1 MTKFTRRVLLSS
13 IAASPLAMPGIVR
26 AQSTSKPV
34 KIGLLSDMG
43 GPYRDVGGP
52 GNRAAVELAV
62 QDFGGSVL
70 DRPIEIVQG
79 DDQNKP
85 DVAASLAR
93 QWIDDQG
100 VDVLMD
106 GAASS
111 SGLAIQQIAREKK
124 HIYLITG
131 PASSDFTGK
140 QCSPYGIHFAYDTYA
155 LAHGT
160 GRALTKAGGNTW
172 FFITADYAFG
182 YALERDTIA
191 AVQAAGGK
199 VLGNVRAPLATP
211 DFSNYLLQA
220 KASGAKVFGF
230 ANAGTD
236 LQNCIKQAAEFGI
249 SQSGTR
255 MATLLMA
262 INDVHSLG
270 LQDLPRVGVHGFVL
284 LGHDRPDARV
294 REALGR
300 EDGRHGAWPAA
311 CGELLR
317 REPLAEVGEG
327 RRHHRRRAS
336 GSEDEGDAGQRFLQ
350 RQCQDPRGRA
360 SDARDVSVA
369 GEDTGGIQIPVRLLQ
384 EAGHDF
390 ARRSVAT
397 AERRRLP
404 VGEGV
409 GSDTRG
415 AGASGGGVGWE
426 DKELPLPQGEGEF
439 PFLPHPSLYQLA
451 LLRSFLSAHRPL

>member
-1 MTKFTRRVLLSS
+1 MNKITRRAVVSALT
-13 IAASPLAMPGIVR
+13 AAPIAMPAIIR

-34 KIGLLSDMG
+34 KMGLLSDMG

-52 GNRAAVELAV
+52 GNRVAVELAIE
-62 QDFGGSVL
+62 DFGGSVL
-70 DRPIEIVQG
+70 GRKIETVQG

-93 QWIDDQG
+93 EWIDNQG

-106 GAASS
+106 GAAST

-131 PASSDFTGK
+131 PATSDMTGK

-160 GRALTKAGGNTW
+160 GSALTKAGGNTW

-199 VLGNVRAPLATP
+199 VLGSVKAPLGTA
-211 DFSNYLLQA
+211 DFSSYLVQA

-236 LQNCIKQAAEFGI
+236 LQNCIKQAAEFGL
-249 SQSGTR
+249 SQGGVR

-270 LQDLPRVGVHGFVL
+270 LKTCQGLVYTDSFYWDMTDKTRAWSKRWSAKMGGMVPGL
-284 LGHDRPDARV
+284 LHAGNYAAATHWLKSVKAAGTTDADTV
-294 REALGR
+294 VATMKATPVNDMYNTNVKIR
-300 EDGRHGAWPAA
+300 EDGRVMHVMHLWQVKTP
-311 CGELLR
+311 
-317 REPLAEVGEG
+317 
-327 RRHHRRRAS
+327 
-336 GSEDEGDAGQRFLQ
+336 SESKYPYDY
-350 RQCQDPRGRA
+350 C
-360 SDARDVSVA
+360 
-369 GEDTGGIQIPVRLLQ
+369 
-384 EAGHDF
+384 
-390 ARRSVAT
+390 
-397 AERRRLP
+397 
-404 VGEGV
+404 
-409 GSDTRG
+409 
-415 AGASGGGVGWE
+415 
-426 DKELPLPQGEGEF
+426 KELVTIAQDE
-439 PFLPHPSLYQLA
+439 A
-451 LLRSFLSAHRPL
+451 WR

>member
-1 MTKFTRRVLLSS
+1 L
-13 IAASPLAMPGIVR
+13 R

-34 KIGLLSDMG
+34 KLGLLSDMG

-62 QDFGGSVL
+62 EDAGGSVL
-70 DRPIEIVQG
+70 GRPIEIVQG

-93 QWIDDQG
+93 EWVDSQG

-131 PASSDFTGK
+131 PATSDMTGK

-160 GRALTKAGGNTW
+160 GAALTKAGGDSW
-172 FFITADYAFG
+172 FFVTADYAFG

-191 AVQAAGGK
+191 AVQSAGGK
-199 VLGNVRAPLATP
+199 VLGNVRAPLGTA
-211 DFSNYLLQA
+211 DFSSYLVQA

-236 LQNCIKQAAEFGI
+236 LQNCIKQAAEFGL
-249 SQSGTR
+249 SQSGVR

-262 INDVHSLG
+262 INDVNSLG
-270 LQDLPRVGVHGFVL
+270 LKACEGLVYTDSFYWDLSDKTRAWAKRWTAKMPGREPGL
-284 LGHDRPDARV
+284 LHAANYCAANHWLKAVKAAGTTDADAV
-294 REALGR
+294 VAKMKATPVNDMYNDNVQVR
-300 EDGRHGAWPAA
+300 EDGRVMHVMHLWQVKSPAESKYPYDYCKEVVTIPADQAW
-311 CGELLR
+311 R
-317 REPLAEVGEG
+317 PLAE
-327 RRHHRRRAS
+327 
-336 GSEDEGDAGQRFLQ
+336 
-350 RQCQDPRGRA
+350 
-360 SDARDVSVA
+360 
-369 GEDTGGIQIPVRLLQ
+369 GGC
-384 EAGHDF
+384 
-390 ARRSVAT
+390 
-397 AERRRLP
+397 
-404 VGEGV
+404 
-409 GSDTRG
+409 
-415 AGASGGGVGWE
+415 
-426 DKELPLPQGEGEF
+426 PLVK
-439 PFLPHPSLYQLA
+439 A
-451 LLRSFLSAHRPL
+451 

>member
-1 MTKFTRRVLLSS
+1 MNKISRRAVVCALTT
-13 IAASPLAMPGIVR
+13 APLAIPGLLR

-34 KIGLLSDMG
+34 KLGLLSDMG

-62 QDFGGSVL
+62 EDAGGSVL
-70 DRPIEIVQG
+70 GRPIEIVQG

-93 QWIDDQG
+93 EWVDSQG

-131 PASSDFTGK
+131 PATSDMTGK

-160 GRALTKAGGNTW
+160 GAALTKAGGDSW
-172 FFITADYAFG
+172 FFVTADYAFG

-191 AVQAAGGK
+191 AVQSAGGK
-199 VLGNVRAPLATP
+199 VLGNVRAPLGTA
-211 DFSNYLLQA
+211 DFSSYLVQA

-236 LQNCIKQAAEFGI
+236 LQNCIKQAAEFGL
-249 SQSGTR
+249 SQSGVR

-262 INDVHSLG
+262 INDVNSLG
-270 LQDLPRVGVHGFVL
+270 LKACEGLVYTDSFYWDLSDKTRAWAKRWAAKMPGREPGL
-284 LGHDRPDARV
+284 LHAANYCAANHWLKAVKAAGTTDADAV
-294 REALGR
+294 VAKMKATPVNDMYNDNVQVR
-300 EDGRHGAWPAA
+300 EDGRVMHVMHLWQVKSPAESKYPYDYCKEVVTIPADQAW
-311 CGELLR
+311 R
-317 REPLAEVGEG
+317 PLAE
-327 RRHHRRRAS
+327 
-336 GSEDEGDAGQRFLQ
+336 
-350 RQCQDPRGRA
+350 
-360 SDARDVSVA
+360 
-369 GEDTGGIQIPVRLLQ
+369 GGC
-384 EAGHDF
+384 
-390 ARRSVAT
+390 
-397 AERRRLP
+397 
-404 VGEGV
+404 
-409 GSDTRG
+409 
-415 AGASGGGVGWE
+415 
-426 DKELPLPQGEGEF
+426 PLVK
-439 PFLPHPSLYQLA
+439 A
-451 LLRSFLSAHRPL
+451 